1 MSDETYYGVGSDEE
15 IRELRKDEYFEGERR
30 KGHRRKD
37 IHETNLERQFRVK
50 EMTFPARD
58 CPARV
63 LSGKHVLIVGKTGSG
78 KTYWMSEICKVLD
91 CFIFVNTQLER
102 SVEKVT
108 SFSTDTATEVVEA
121 LEEGYRKIEFI
132 PSENDIEG
140 IEQLEQIRR
149 DLWAVAQEM
158 KIKEGQWW
166 TNFICDEAQSY
177 AWLGSRTDL
186 QNFAR
191 RGRRFGIKSFFIS
204 QQPQDLSKAIVN
216 NCDWQVLFKLGQYSS
231 IYFKNYKI
239 PIEEHQG
246 WIDKQYHY
254 VIYNGETVSR
264 CTPI

>member
-1 MSDETYYGVGSDEE
+1 MTKETYYGEDE
-15 IRELRKDEYFEGERR
+15 KDAMKTMYSGFSERTY
-30 KGHRRKD
+30 
-37 IHETNLERQFRVK
+37 IQ
-50 EMTFPARD
+50 D

-63 LSGKHVLIVGKTGSG
+63 LNGKHVLIVGKTGSG
-78 KTYWMSEICKVLD
+78 KTYWMSKVAEESLD

-149 DLWAVAQEM
+149 DLWAVAKEM

-166 TNFICDEAQSY
+166 VNMIIDEAQVY

-191 RGRRFGIKSFFIS
+191 RGRRFGVKSWFLS
-204 QQPQDLSKAIVN
+204 QQPQDLAKPIVN
-216 NCDWQVLFKLGQYSS
+216 NIDWQVLFKLGQYSS
-231 IYFKNYKI
+231 IYFKNYHI
-239 PIEEHQG
+239 PIEEHLE
-246 WIDKQYHY
+246 WLSRQYHY
-254 VIYNGETVSR
+254 VIYNNEVMHR

>member
-1 MSDETYYGVGSDEE
+1 MSEQRESERTYYGGDTREAIKDAR
-15 IRELRKDEYFEGERR
+15 IRPSERTY
-30 KGHRRKD
+30 
-37 IHETNLERQFRVK
+37 IQ
-50 EMTFPARD
+50 D

-63 LSGKHVLIVGKTGSG
+63 LNGKHVLIVGKTGSG
-78 KTYWMSEICKVLD
+78 KTYWMSKVAEESLD

-102 SVEKVT
+102 CVERIT
-108 SFSTDTATEVVEA
+108 HFSTDKATEVVEA

-132 PSENDIEG
+132 PAENDIEG

-166 TNFICDEAQSY
+166 VNMIVDEAQAY

-191 RGRRFGIKSFFIS
+191 RGRRFGVKAWFLS
-204 QQPQDLSKAIVN
+204 QQPQDLAKAIVN
-216 NCDWQVLFKLGQYSS
+216 NVDWQVLFKLGQYSS

-246 WIDKQYHY
+246 WIDRQYHY
-254 VIYNGETVSR
+254 VIYSGEVIHR
-264 CTPI
+264 CTPV